1 MARKGFLALTIA
13 GIFVALHLTAGQLL
27 GRDRPDLAALVSW
40 DEGTILTFAKSYHDG
55 KVGPVFVGESRQALK
70 DRLLTTSLLDQQ
82 DTPQLFNAEAEW
94 RFGIPA
100 PSGGYA
106 IYTVK
111 FEGDRVASVQSFY
124 SCLAGL

>member
-13 GIFVALHLTAGQLL
+13 GIYVALHLTAGQLL
-27 GRDRPDLAALVSW
+27 GRDHPDLAALVSW
-40 DEGTILTFAKSYHDG
+40 DEGMILTFAKTYHDG
-55 KVGPVFVGESRQALK
+55 KVGPVIVGESRSALK
-70 DRLLTTSLLDQQ
+70 DRLLTTSLLEQQ
-82 DTPQLFNAEAEW
+82 DKPQLFNTASEW

-111 FEGDRVASVQSFY
+111 FEGERVNSVQSFY